1 MYYRIIIALF
11 CMLLGTSK
19 LMGQELFNYAEPA
32 SNMAAHSLGFRWASY
47 RFNEPHLGQQTTQFF
62 PELMWGISKNWMLH
76 ADAIV
81 GNSDRPMRFIGSS
94 LYLKYRLYTRDEV
107 HKHFRM
113 AAFARAGINNS
124 HVHYQEI
131 KTNGMNTGFESGL
144 IATQLLHKQAIS
156 STLSWEQITD
166 NGSNKIHDT
175 NARQAINI
183 SLSTGRL
190 ILPKQYVSYKQT
202 NLNLMLEVL
211 AQYQPQLGL
220 YYCDLA
226 PSLQLIIN
234 SQTRIDFGYRK
245 QLVGTMDRM
254 TDASWMLKLEHLLFN
269 VL

>member
-1 MYYRIIIALF
+1 MCNRRIIALF

-32 SNMAAHSLGFRWASY
+32 SNMAAHTLGLRWASY
-47 RFNEPHLGQQTTQFF
+47 HFNEPHVGHQTTQFV

-76 ADAIV
+76 VDAVIS
-81 GNSDRPMRFIGSS
+81 NSERPFRYTGSS
-94 LYLKYRLYTRDEV
+94 LYAKYRFYTRDEV
-107 HKHFRM
+107 HRHFRM
-113 AAFARAGINNS
+113 AAFVRASANNS

-131 KTNGMNTGFESGL
+131 KTNGMNTGTEWGL
-144 IATQLLHKQAIS
+144 IATQLLHKQAVS
-156 STLSWEQITD
+156 STISWAYIMD
-166 NGSNKIHDT
+166 NGTNKIHDT
-175 NARQAINI
+175 NARQALNM

-190 ILPKQYVSYKQT
+190 VLPRHYLSYKQT

-211 AQYQPQLGL
+211 AQYQPQLGI

-226 PSLQLIIN
+226 LSIQLIIN
-234 SQTRIDFGYRK
+234 SQTRVDFACRQ

-254 TDASWMLKLEHLLFN
+254 TQTSWMLKVEHLLFN